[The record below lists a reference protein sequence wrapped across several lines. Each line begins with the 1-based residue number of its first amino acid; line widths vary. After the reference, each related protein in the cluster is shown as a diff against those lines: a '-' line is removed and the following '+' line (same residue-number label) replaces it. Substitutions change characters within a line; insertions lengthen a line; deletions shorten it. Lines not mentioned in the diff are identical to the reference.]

1 MKTGDRENKD
11 PSLTLRLTGDSRT
24 TEQNDSGGLAHDRE
38 GYGLGK
44 SQRPLGSRHAAA
56 KTREEIC

>member
-24 TEQNDSGGLAHDRE
+24 TEQE
-38 GYGLGK
+38 MI
-44 SQRPLGSRHAAA
+44 QAALLMTVKDMA
-56 KTREEIC
+56 WENRRGH